1 MSRARSRQGIVCQA
15 EELRIYSDMMGESL
29 VDFNWGTTCSDMSA
43 EKGSLAAVWRLVR
56 RRSHLV
62 AEK

>member
-1 MSRARSRQGIVCQA
+1 MSRARSDRALCA
-15 EELRIYSDMMGESL
+15 RLRNSESTLDMMGESL

-43 EKGSLAAVWRLVR
+43 EKGSLVAVWRLVR
-56 RRSHLV
+56 GGRTLV